1 MSREKHTLNFAGS
14 LLISL
19 YILLNFNLFFTSKG
33 SSFNV
38 AKKKKK
44 KTPDFSYVQIV
55 LYSLK
60 SLCKKKKKVCNF
72 VIKSW
77 MTKRLQRTMLR

>member
-19 YILLNFNLFFTSKG
+19 YVLLNFNLFFTSKG

-44 KTPDFSYVQIV
+44 KHLTFPMF
-55 LYSLK
+55 
-60 SLCKKKKKVCNF
+60 
-72 VIKSW
+72 
-77 MTKRLQRTMLR
+77 RLSCIP